1 MSRMKRWKAEL
12 PLLLILMTQYSFTP
26 LEVIERSQ
34 NFKRI
39 LAKETLKIRPFL
51 RSCKGQKIKEALLS
65 SAMKKHFTF
74 LLLFLLLLLMLLLLL
89 LLVHFLF
96 LLSRFRWSER
106 ERETFFFN
114 NLEEE
119 EEEDDDAVTYRHTIL
134 HGFFIIKL

>member
-65 SAMKKHFTF
+65 SAMKKTLHFF
-74 LLLFLLLLLMLLLLL
+74 A
-89 LLVHFLF
+89 VVVVVVVGS
-96 LLSRFRWSER
+96 LSLSSFSIS
-106 ERETFFFN
+106 
-114 NLEEE
+114 LE
-119 EEEDDDAVTYRHTIL
+119 
-134 HGFFIIKL
+134 